1 MAELDWKPDKSSPTP
16 LYIQIKEYIKE
27 KIETIEPMFTHRLG
41 SRTEACH

>member
-16 LYIQIKEYIKE
+16 LYIQIKEYIK

-41 SRTEACH
+41 SRNEACH